1 VLYVTTG
8 LSAGQ
13 RMDVLLGVIVHNKAL
28 GSSNRSRHHHR
39 HKRSHHTSHS
49 HDYMHQQHKK
59 LKMQV
64 GVGSVTPPDIG
75 SESPK
80 KSLSTTSTPTFADNE
95 VASTKV
101 PSTNITHFSAGLN
114 NEVLSSAS
122 VRLNSNDGAKDST
135 NNVSDDGAYSPSD
148 NVEKSTTTASD
159 TDTLTTTTTLT
170 TTDTVITPALSPN
183 TMSRLQSLIETVKE
197 SIAAMPSSVK
207 QDEPAPS
214 EEPPPPSVK
223 KEEEDENTT
232 KSAYVFHETL
242 PPNIT
247 VPVTTVTMT
256 STASTVVNQQSV
268 SSFYGN
274 PDVHS
279 QKTSYGSAAAAAHH
293 GFQEP
298 RRRWSPY
305 KGKWSPNGR

>member
-1 VLYVTTG
+1 
-8 LSAGQ
+8 
-13 RMDVLLGVIVHNKAL
+13 ME
-28 GSSNRSRHHHR
+28 
-39 HKRSHHTSHS
+39 
-49 HDYMHQQHKK
+49 
-59 LKMQV
+59 V
-64 GVGSVTPPDIG
+64 GIGGVTPPDIG

-80 KSLSTTSTPTFADNE
+80 KPSSTTSTPILTDNE
-95 VASTKV
+95 V

-114 NEVLSSAS
+114 NEVLSNTGLNS
-122 VRLNSNDGAKDST
+122 VRLKSSDGTKDST

-148 NVEKSTTTASD
+148 NVEKSTTTASN

-170 TTDTVITPALSPN
+170 TSDTIIAPALSPN

-207 QDEPAPS
+207 QEEPAPS
-214 EEPPPPSVK
+214 VEPPPPPVK

-242 PPNIT
+242 PPNIA
-247 VPVTTVTMT
+247 VPVTTVTLT
-256 STASTVVNQQSV
+256 TTASTVVNQQPV
-268 SSFYGN
+268 SGFYGN

-279 QKTSYGSAAAAAHH
+279 QQVLYGSGNASQFDHH